1 MEISFS
7 FLQILVIVVEFA
19 KFWIEGGARI
29 SNDFGMTNDFPVS
42 LILDRKGHKIYS
54 VSPNQ
59 TVFEAIQLMAEKNIG
74 ALAVLEGQR
83 LVGMISERDY
93 TRKVILRGRVSKETP
108 VSEIMT
114 PKPLTVAPKT
124 TVKECLEIMTAN
136 HIRHLPVLE
145 DDLLIGIVSIGDLV
159 NFIIQVQSN
168 EIEDLKR
175 YLAGGYAG

>member
-1 MEISFS
+1 MGED
-7 FLQILVIVVEFA
+7 E
-19 KFWIEGGARI
+19 
-29 SNDFGMTNDFPVS
+29 GMTNDFPVS
-42 LILDRKGHKIYS
+42 LILDRKGHRIYS
-54 VSPNQ
+54 VGPNQ
-59 TVFEAIQLMAEKNIG
+59 TVFEAIQQMADKNIG
-74 ALAVLEGQR
+74 ALAVLDGGR

-114 PKPLTVAPKT
+114 PNPLTVTPKT
-124 TVKECLEIMTAN
+124 TVKECLQIMTEN

-145 DDLLIGIVSIGDLV
+145 EDLLLGVVSIGDLV